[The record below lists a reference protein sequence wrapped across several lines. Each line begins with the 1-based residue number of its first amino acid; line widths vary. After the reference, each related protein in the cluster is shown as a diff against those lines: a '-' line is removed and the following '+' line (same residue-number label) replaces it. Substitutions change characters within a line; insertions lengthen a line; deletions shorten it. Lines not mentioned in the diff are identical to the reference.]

1 MDIAKIIDKQIGT
14 IASDA
19 AARQALIG
27 KASRHAAEMLGAKI
41 AEASGV
47 FPREETVAGFEGA
60 FTNTLAKTVDAILA
74 KNVQLDDSA
83 AFSLGEAL
91 ASHEFEQ
98 HEPRLR
104 QVVREKNE
112 RIAAFD
118 RKTMPSPQSEL
129 AMREQGSGI
138 TNAGAAHLPLLDA
151 TSVLTEINQRAGK
164 QYPAK
169 KK

>member
-1 MDIAKIIDKQIGT
+1 MDIAQQINKQIDT
-14 IASDA
+14 IAADA

-60 FTNTLAKTVDAILA
+60 FTNTLAKTVDAILS
-74 KNVQLDDSA
+74 KNVRLDDST
-83 AFSLGEAL
+83 AFALGEAL

-112 RIAAFD
+112 RIAASD
-118 RKTMPSPQSEL
+118 RKNMPSPQSEL
-129 AMREQGSGI
+129 AQREQGAGV
-138 TNAGAAHLPLLDA
+138 TNAGAANLPLLDA
-151 TSVLTEINQRAGK
+151 ASALVEITNRAGK

-169 KK
+169 RK

>member
-1 MDIAKIIDKQIGT
+1 MDIAQQITKQVND

-47 FPREETVAGFEGA
+47 FPAEKTIAGLA
-60 FTNTLAKTVDAILA
+60 SAYSDTLAKTVDAIL
-74 KNVQLDDSA
+74 KKGVQLGDA
-83 AFSLGEAL
+83 QALMLGEAL
-91 ASHEFEQ
+91 ADSEFEQ
-98 HEPRLR
+98 HEPKLR

-118 RKTMPSPQSEL
+118 RKTMPSAASEI
-129 AMREQGSGI
+129 AQREQGAGV

-169 KK
+169 RK

>member
-98 HEPRLR
+98 HAPRLR

-112 RIAAFD
+112 RIAASD
-118 RKTMPSPQSEL
+118 RKNMPSAASEI
-129 AMREQGSGI
+129 AQREQGANVS
-138 TNAGAAHLPLLDA
+138 NASAAHLPLLHA
-151 TSVLTEINQRAGK
+151 ASALVEINQRAGR

-169 KK
+169 RK